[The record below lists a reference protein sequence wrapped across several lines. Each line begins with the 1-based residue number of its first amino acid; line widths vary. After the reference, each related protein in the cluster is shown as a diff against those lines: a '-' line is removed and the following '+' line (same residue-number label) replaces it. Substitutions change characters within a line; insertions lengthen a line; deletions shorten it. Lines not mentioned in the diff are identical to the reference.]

1 MKSLYLRKNLHERK
15 LRRMAAVFAAVL
27 FSSAVATTW
36 ADALYLITGASET
49 AIVLEDTSPVPDLS
63 SQLINVTTGVRGYE
77 ITLAAGQ
84 TVNIRHNGAILSVQ
98 SKNETVSALLDRLHI
113 VPSPLQMVAADLA
126 APGVTLTVS
135 SDITYYDTVVEEA
148 PYSTRRV
155 ANPDMAAGSERVV
168 QQGQKGLRT
177 SLYEVVWSNGVQLSR
192 QFVEELSSTAVEE
205 VVEYGTAVQS
215 VTRDD
220 PLVNVVT
227 NPDGSAY
234 DPLTF
239 AHEFGHFCN
248 DYVCGG
254 SYAGTDVAEVFSQG
268 MEYLSLCYGKADSRV
283 RKLKMLDCLNSEELT
298 VENVQALYEQV
309 GTDFG
314 FPSWNWDSRDFVTMP
329 HYFTNPMYIIS
340 YVVSNDAAF
349 QLYQLEQA
357 EEGSGLA
364 RYEAHLQSEE
374 SYFLSFLESAGLE
387 SPFAPGRLR
396 EVKATFES
404 ALAGVGVETSP
415 VPGLIGEENASF

>member
-15 LRRMAAVFAAVL
+15 LRRVAAVFAAVL

-177 SLYEVVWSNGVQLSR
+177 SLYEVVWSNGVQLAR

-227 NPDGSAY
+227 NPDGSGTLYFQSGAVMHFSSVRSMTATAY
-234 DPLTF
+234 TSGYDGVGTCTATGTTVRMGTVAVDKSVIPLGTKMYIV
-239 AHEFGHFCN
+239 AN
-248 DYVCGG
+248 GG
-254 SYAGTDVAEVFSQG
+254 VVYGTAVAEDTG
-268 MEYLSLCYGKADSRV
+268 MRGN
-283 RKLKMLDCLNSEELT
+283 KLDLYYETYNECIQFGRRGCT
-298 VENVQALYEQV
+298 V
-309 GTDFG
+309 
-314 FPSWNWDSRDFVTMP
+314 
-329 HYFTNPMYIIS
+329 YI
-340 YVVSNDAAF
+340 
-349 QLYQLEQA
+349 LE
-357 EEGSGLA
+357 
-364 RYEAHLQSEE
+364 
-374 SYFLSFLESAGLE
+374 
-387 SPFAPGRLR
+387 
-396 EVKATFES
+396 
-404 ALAGVGVETSP
+404 
-415 VPGLIGEENASF
+415 